1 MKPGASG
8 TPQRD
13 PLRAILED
21 GSIRSTAAILAFDAL
36 VLALAFVA
44 DAPALAVYA
53 LSFWHYGL
61 YWLAYRH
68 GAIEPGVFRR
78 DAVLT
83 KTLSLAALG
92 YAYFGTPPHL
102 LSLALVAGGFLLNTL
117 AARALGAE
125 RTYYGHELAELPPR
139 RVRAFPYSWIAH
151 PMLIGNIAAFGGTLA
166 NPVFCEQWWP
176 LACAHVLLNLG
187 LLAMETAVRPLRGAG
202 MPGTVRL
209 TAPGRLAVSAVLA
222 GAAGAGA
229 GAGAALALA
238 AGADLVARAGI
249 VGAAAGLHM
258 FVMFRCYTSAPGRPT
273 PGGHDESAGTL

>member
-8 TPQRD
+8 TAGRD
-13 PLRAILED
+13 LLRSLAAD
-21 GSIRSTAAILAFDAL
+21 ASIRSTAAILAFDAL
-36 VLALAFVA
+36 VLALAFA
-44 DAPALAVYA
+44 DDSPALAVYA
-53 LSFWHYGL
+53 LSFWHYAL

-68 GAIEPGVFRR
+68 GAVEPRVFRR

-102 LSLALVAGGFLLNTL
+102 LSLVLVAGGFLLNTL

-166 NPVFCEQWWP
+166 NPVFREQWWP

-187 LLAMETAVRPLRGAG
+187 LLAMETLVRPLRGAG
-202 MPGTVRL
+202 KSATRGNTGPC
-209 TAPGRLAVSAVLA
+209 RLAVSAVLS
-222 GAAGAGA
+222 GAAGAAA
-229 GAGAALALA
+229 GVALALL
-238 AGADLVARAGI
+238 AGADLAAPGGI
-249 VGAAAGLHM
+249 VGAAAGIHM
-258 FVMFRCYTSAPGRPT
+258 FVMFRCYTSAPGRPY
-273 PGGHDESAGTL
+273 PGGHDESAGTPS